1 MEYAS
6 AIKGGNSHFAEKFIE
21 YLISPEVNSQMPFEN
36 LMYSVIEGE
45 NLPEE
50 NGYRFN
56 SVIPSN
62 PANISYSDIGKNIE
76 TWLELWNEAMIKSE

>member
-1 MEYAS
+1 
-6 AIKGGNSHFAEKFIE
+6 
-21 YLISPEVNSQMPFEN
+21 MPFEN

>member
-1 MEYAS
+1 
-6 AIKGGNSHFAEKFIE
+6 
-21 YLISPEVNSQMPFEN
+21 
-36 LMYSVIEGE
+36 MYSVIEGE

>member
-6 AIKGGNSHFAEKFIE
+6 AIKGGNLENAEKFIE
-21 YLISPEVNSQMPFEN
+21 YLISSEVNSQMPVEN
-36 LMYSVIEGE
+36 LMYSVLEGQ

-56 SVIPSN
+56 SIIPSN
-62 PANISYSDIGKNIE
+62 PAVISNADIGKNMEI
-76 TWLELWNEAMIKSE
+76 WLEEWNEAMIKSD